1 MGVFWRSGLAVLL
14 LAIAPAGAAPCG
26 TSLPGKYLTAF
37 LGCNHAL
44 FNCLDPLNHQ
54 VYLAHS
60 DDGAS
65 WSLVPG
71 WVPYSGSVPDVIRRG
86 VDLYIYT
93 PGQVRRYRGATGT
106 WEAAVP
112 VTLTDALADS
122 YVDPSLTIDGLGR
135 LVMFYLIGIF
145 GQDPAQCA
153 PAEPSCTKHF
163 HSATEDAGS
172 DGTSFTVNPGDRAAV
187 TIGNPGS
194 ASDPDLYSDY
204 GRYVLY
210 ISRGASVQALT
221 SGALHGVYT
230 NVPALPG
237 GILTT
242 RGGVPA
248 GHFHPQTARY
258 WTFVQSGDI
267 YRAAHASLDS
277 PIPNMDFMSVVNP
290 VAIGLG
296 PDFEVGSPSFALNAP
311 TVAPEVF
318 GLNITQPGNT
328 ISWTA
333 FPNATSYD
341 LIRGDLSSFACATDH
356 VDLGAVTCVADNLPA
371 TSIGDF
377 VDPAP
382 GQTFFYLVRP
392 NLPLFK
398 GTYGYSPDGGEDVPS
413 SGGCS

>member
-1 MGVFWRSGLAVLL
+1 MVVLL
-14 LAIAPAGAAPCG
+14 FAAAPAGATPCG
-26 TSLPGKYLTAF
+26 TSLPGNYFMTF

-60 DDGAS
+60 DDGVT

-71 WVPYSGSVPDVIRRG
+71 WVPYPGSVPDVIRRG
-86 VDLYIYT
+86 RDVYIYT
-93 PGQVRRYRGATGT
+93 PGQVRRYRGDTDT

-112 VTLTDALADS
+112 VTLTDAQADS
-122 YVDPSLTIDGLGR
+122 YVDPSLTIDGQGQ

-153 PAEPSCTKHF
+153 PAEPSCTKLF
-163 HSATEDAGS
+163 HSATEVAGS
-172 DGTSFTVNPGDRAAV
+172 DGTDFVVNPGDRPAV

-204 GRYVLY
+204 SRFVLY
-210 ISRGASVQALT
+210 ISRGASVQAFT
-221 SGALHGVYT
+221 SGSLHGVYT
-230 NVPALPG
+230 IVPALPG

-248 GHFHPQTARY
+248 GHFDPQTALY
-258 WTFVQSGDI
+258 WSFVQSGDI
-267 YRAAHASLDS
+267 YRAAHAWLDV
-277 PIPNMDFMSVVNP
+277 PIPDGDFMSVVNP

-296 PDFEVGSPSFALNAP
+296 PDFESGSPSFALNAP
-311 TVAPEVF
+311 TVSPEVF
-318 GLNITQPGNT
+318 GLSITQPGNS
-328 ISWTA
+328 ISWA
-333 FPNATSYD
+333 PFPNATSYD
-341 LIRGDLSSFACATDH
+341 VIRGELPSFACASDH

-371 TSIGDF
+371 TSIGDI
-377 VDPAP
+377 DPAP
-382 GQTFFYLVRP
+382 RRTFFYLVRP
-392 NLPLFK
+392 NVPLNK
-398 GTYGYSPDGGEDVPS
+398 GTYGYSPEGGEERPS